1 MNLVQLLV
9 GLLAL
14 VPALLIAIPVHEM
27 GHAAAAY
34 FQGDRSVRYFGYF
47 KLDPRRF
54 LDPLGVLAVFAAL
67 VGWGRRVPIQAN
79 RISTVRQRVIFE
91 LGGPA
96 ANLAVAIVLGVVLR
110 AWARAGLPVFYDS
123 VLAIAGL
130 VIYAIVFLNLSIFAF
145 QLLPIP
151 GLDGWNIVEAIF
163 RDRNARFFYNVNVR
177 KREIWAG
184 CVVVLLVFQFFQ
196 GFNVLN
202 LVMTPFFQ
210 PASLI
215 SIGECDGYRVPG
227 FTGLYPCLLY
237 ALSSTSRRTPR
248 SSRSTVAR
256 AWSKPSGSR
265 SRPSATARR
274 RRSATPLLWRGS
286 RARWRRACVA

>member
-1 MNLVQLLV
+1 MNLVQLLI

-14 VPALLIAIPVHEM
+14 VPALLIAIPAHEM

-54 LDPLGVLAVFAAL
+54 LEPMGVLAVFVAL

-79 RISTVRQRVIFE
+79 RISSTRQRVIFE

-96 ANLAVAIVLGVVLR
+96 ANLAVAIVVGIGLR
-110 AWARAGLPVFYDS
+110 AWAAAGLPVAYDS
-123 VLAIAGL
+123 APGIVGL
-130 VIYAIVFLNLSIFAF
+130 FIYAIVFLNLSIFAF

-151 GLDGWNIVEAIF
+151 GLDGWNIVETIF
-163 RDRNARFFYNVNVR
+163 RSRNARFFYNVEVR

-184 CVVVLLVFQFFQ
+184 CVLVLIAFQFFQ

-227 FTGLYPCLLY
+227 LTGLFPCLL
-237 ALSSTSRRTPR
+237 
-248 SSRSTVAR
+248 
-256 AWSKPSGSR
+256 
-265 SRPSATARR
+265 
-274 RRSATPLLWRGS
+274 
-286 RARWRRACVA
+286 

>member
-1 MNLVQLLV
+1 MSVVYLLV

-47 KLDPRRF
+47 KPDPRRF
-54 LDPLGVLAVFAAL
+54 LEPVGVLAVFAAL
-67 VGWGRRVPIQAN
+67 VGWGRKVPIQSN
-79 RISTVRQRVIFE
+79 RIYTTRQKIIFE

-96 ANLAVAIVLGVVLR
+96 ANLAVAIVLGIVLR

-123 VLAIAGL
+123 PVAILGL
-130 VIYAIVFLNLSIFAF
+130 VLYAIVFLNLSIFAF

-163 RDRNARFFYNVNVR
+163 KNRNARFFYNVDTR
-177 KREIWAG
+177 RREIWAG
-184 CVVVLLVFQFFQ
+184 CVLVLIVFQFFQ

-215 SIGECDGYRVPG
+215 SIGTCDGYRVPG
-227 FTGLYPCLLY
+227 FTGLYPCLL
-237 ALSSTSRRTPR
+237 
-248 SSRSTVAR
+248 
-256 AWSKPSGSR
+256 
-265 SRPSATARR
+265 
-274 RRSATPLLWRGS
+274 
-286 RARWRRACVA
+286 